1 MARSS
6 RANLQPASR
15 MRAGPRRARCP
26 AAWTGPRPSGT
37 AGRAL
42 RYGTNRACPRVN
54 PRAQYFF
61 SAPDLICSFFFAPGG
76 FFCRRRRLIS
86 CTGFAAAARR
96 VFFLPVKS
104 TGNPEPGGGR
114 KLPVFWNL
122 CWAACPMRPAVRA
135 RANSGLVRAAA
146 RPPQRLPCPGCPG
159 GARARFW
166 RLTGGRCGAPP
177 PGVRAAAGS
186 FPGPRTPVR
195 AAAPGQPAAVRRT
208 GRSRSL
214 FGTGWCVNRQ
224 AVPADALPGRR
235 GPACGRE
242 LRTSR
247 HLGTIF
253 IRSKWR

>member
-1 MARSS
+1 
-6 RANLQPASR
+6 
-15 MRAGPRRARCP
+15 MRH
-26 AAWTGPRPSGT
+26 
-37 AGRAL
+37 
-42 RYGTNRACPRVN
+42 GTNRACPRVN

-86 CTGFAAAARR
+86 CAGFAAAAGR

-104 TGNPEPGGGR
+104 TGNPEPGGGQ
-114 KLPVFWNL
+114 KLPVFWNF
-122 CWAACPMRPAVRA
+122 CWGRLPDAARRA
-135 RANSGLVRAAA
+135 RPRKFRAFRAAA

-159 GARARFW
+159 GACARFW
-166 RLTGGRCGAPP
+166 RLTGGRCGAPQ